1 MRSRSAWLTV
11 SSGALAALFA
21 GCGGGKQAAPIPPK
35 LPHALGQ
42 RLASEADAVAR
53 AASGCAALT
62 RAQTLRNDVN
72 TSLAQIPGR
81 LRAPLRLRAAE
92 LASRFSCS
100 QPAPQPTPPPLEHGH
115 GKHKGQDG
123 RKQKNGDNGR
133 GGD

>member
-11 SSGALAALFA
+11 SSGALAALLA

-53 AASGCAALT
+53 AASGCDALT

-72 TSLAQIPGR
+72 ASLAQIPGR
-81 LRAPLRLRAAE
+81 LRAPLRLRAAD
-92 LASRFSCS
+92 LATRFSCS
-100 QPAPQPTPPPLEHGH
+100 QPAQQPAPPPPEHGR
-115 GKHKGQDG
+115 GKHKGHDG
-123 RKQKNGDNGR
+123 RKQNGDNGG

>member
-1 MRSRSAWLTV
+1 MRSRNAWLTV
-11 SSGALAALFA
+11 SSSALAALLA
-21 GCGGGKQAAPIPPK
+21 GCGGGKQAAPLPPT

-53 AASGCAALT
+53 AASGCDALT
-62 RAQTLRNDVN
+62 RAQALRADVN
-72 TSLAQIPGR
+72 ASLAQIPGR
-81 LRAPLRLRAAE
+81 LRAPLRLRVAD

-100 QPAPQPTPPPLEHGH
+100 QPAPQPTPPPGEHGR

-123 RKQKNGDNGR
+123 RTQNGDHGN